1 MGGGNNENRAID
13 LEDMPENL
21 DFDYSSLMG
30 LLATNGASL
39 QLGKNWHWDYHTVY
53 LRLSHTN
60 LEFLHWISHMFNGP
74 HFPFG
79 KKFYYKVESSN
90 TMQIG
95 AKPSRMAYILWLH
108 WNDSDIHLLPNHFSE
123 YFNIRTLAT
132 WAMRNGQWKGN
143 AFIIHVNRLNES
155 EKALLISLIKD
166 KLGYDSHLTMKDTK
180 LAISSPAKLVQEL
193 KPLFHDSQLHRLIK
207 KS

>member
-1 MGGGNNENRAID
+1 MLCLTTITLTPWSDEIVYSITKAIEANCYANTKDTFLVSAGIANSIESRYAVMGGGNNENRAID

-39 QLGKNWHWDYHTVY
+39 QLGKNWHWDYQTVF

-60 LEFLHWISHMFNGP
+60 HELLHWFVAMFNGP

-79 KKFYYKVESSN
+79 KKFYYKVETSN
-90 TMQIG
+90 SIQIG

-132 WAMRNGQWKGN
+132 
-143 AFIIHVNRLNES
+143 
-155 EKALLISLIKD
+155 
-166 KLGYDSHLTMKDTK
+166 
-180 LAISSPAKLVQEL
+180 
-193 KPLFHDSQLHRLIK
+193 
-207 KS
+207 